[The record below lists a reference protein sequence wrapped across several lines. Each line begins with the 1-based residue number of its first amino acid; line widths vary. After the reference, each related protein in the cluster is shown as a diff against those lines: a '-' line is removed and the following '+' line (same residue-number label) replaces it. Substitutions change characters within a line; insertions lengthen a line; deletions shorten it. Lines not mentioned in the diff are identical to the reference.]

1 MESKN
6 YLSVRI
12 ITITLVLTSLITVFR
27 PVTAQ
32 DDNFH
37 FTVTSDMRRYHKEFG
52 NVLQAIKDGPG
63 YGAFHVS
70 IGDFDETA
78 FENRAQID
86 NKFGSAAIWY
96 PIIGNHEADTMEE
109 MDWLRNEYHNGNSS
123 RMPLKHYTNQD
134 GPRGSLETTY
144 SWDYGNAHFI
154 ALNQY
159 WDGTTAP
166 SSDVGTD
173 GDIMP
178 ELYEWLVENLAANTK
193 PFVFIFGHEP
203 AFPNNRNLGS
213 SLDKYLANRDSF
225 WSLLEVNGVHVYFC
239 AHTHYYSKH
248 RGNENLVGNVWQL
261 DAGNVGNDP
270 GDGFT
275 YFDVIVG
282 SNEVEINV
290 YRDNGTGSFSL
301 VESVQGLLWESY
313 SDSTHNNQCNHF
325 YNYYTEHK
333 VHMFGTGFNPNH
345 DYRISFY
352 DGSNSN
358 VFTESKTSDT
368 SGNIASWHTFKSG
381 TDTSGI
387 WNVVVSEAA
396 YVPPDTYIATWP
408 YIVVSDTF
416 EVRDTA
422 IRIEKG
428 IVGSVGVAFE
438 RLEPWQRWVVI
449 AGLVIVAVVAG
460 LVSYLLIRQR
470 RATKAF

>member
-1 MESKN
+1 MS
-6 YLSVRI
+6 LM
-12 ITITLVLTSLITVFR
+12 TSFV
-27 PVTAQ
+27 PVVAQ
-32 DDNFH
+32 SDRFH
-37 FTVTSDMRRYHKEFG
+37 FTVTSDMRRYHEDFG
-52 NVLQAIKDGPG
+52 RVLKAIKDGPG
-63 YGAFHVS
+63 YGVFHVS
-70 IGDFDETA
+70 IGDIDETSA
-78 FENRAQID
+78 ENRAQID
-86 NKFGSAAIWY
+86 EIFGSTAIWY
-96 PIIGNHEADTMEE
+96 PIIGNHEADTPDE

-123 RMPLKHYTNQD
+123 RTPLKHCTNQD
-134 GPRGSLETTY
+134 GPTGSLETTY

-159 WDGTTAP
+159 WDGKSTLG
-166 SSDVGTD
+166 SDVATD
-173 GDIMP
+173 GDIAP
-178 ELYEWLVENLAANTK
+178 QLYDWLAEDLAANMK
-193 PFVFIFGHEP
+193 PFVFVFGHEP
-203 AFPNNRNLGS
+203 AFPYNRNLGS
-213 SLDKYLANRDSF
+213 SLDKYPNNRDQF
-225 WSLLEVNGVHVYFC
+225 WSLLETNGVHAYFC

-248 RGNENLVGNVWQL
+248 KGDKNLVGDVWQL
-261 DAGNVGNDP
+261 DTGNVGNDP

-275 YFDVIVG
+275 YFDVIV
-282 SNEVEINV
+282 SSSEVIINV
-290 YRDNGTGSFSL
+290 YRDNGTGTFSL
-301 VESVQGLLWESY
+301 AESVKGLLWESY
-313 SDSTHNNQCNHF
+313 SDSTHSNQCNHF

-333 VHMFGTGFNPNH
+333 VHMFGTGFKPNH

-368 SGNIASWHTFKSG
+368 SGNIASWHTFQSG

-408 YIVVSDTF
+408 YNVVSDTF
-416 EVRDTA
+416 KVRDTA

-460 LVSYLLIRQR
+460 LVSYLLIRKR
-470 RATKAF
+470 RKAKG